1 MNAAEAV
8 ATYGASWDETDED
21 KRRALLEKAWAT
33 DGLYIDPSGRADGRE
48 ALVKHIAGFQQTF
61 AGHRIELTSG
71 VADHNGYVSF
81 AWTMRGPDNNVV
93 MEGCD
98 FGELDDDGK
107 LKLIVGFF
115 GPWPEKG

>member
-1 MNAAEAV
+1 MNAAETV
-8 ATYGASWDETDED
+8 ATYGAAWDETDEEG
-21 KRRALLEKAWAT
+21 RRKLLTDAWAE

-48 ALVKHIAGFQQTF
+48 ALIKHIGGFQQTF

-81 AWTMRGPDNNVV
+81 AWTMRGPDNGVV

-98 FGELDDDGK
+98 FGELDGEGK